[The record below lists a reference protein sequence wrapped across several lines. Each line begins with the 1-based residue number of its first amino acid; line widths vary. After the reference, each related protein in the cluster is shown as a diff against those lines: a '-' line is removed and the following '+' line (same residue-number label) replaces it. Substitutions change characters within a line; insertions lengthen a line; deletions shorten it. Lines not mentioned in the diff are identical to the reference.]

1 MTNPTIQGYLEN
13 PYLEGNYLAGTA
25 QWSIGQQVKMIIKQ
39 TDIKGMQVKNTIAN
53 NINSIGMELSRT
65 IANRPKGVG
74 MEMIAGLFKQSDIGK
89 QVQKVIENSEFI
101 ANQVEAV
108 LMKDYTTGLQVE
120 LIING
125 EQSLGYE
132 VNVQILDQ
140 LDFTAMQTSARLFK
154 DTSKGMEVK
163 RIIKD
168 YLSENSQ
175 QFKGYII
182 NKMDGA
188 GMEIRRDKSFP
199 HISCDGFGYLNQP
212 YLTSPYLGAG
222 YCVPGPMQIELLLKK
237 NAPQGMEVNRV
248 IETFTQVAVEVKKVI
263 ADKLY
268 SFGMQIERFR
278 ATSLGMQVRFI
289 LYNNYNLRVLSD
301 FPSRGVTGE
310 NWISSSTAAGDF
322 NVNNVNTDIVEQ
334 RWQSETGVKFS
345 TLICDT
351 QKSQGIGVDTL
362 AILNHNF
369 TTSAAISFEGSN
381 ESDFSTVGFQKNLT
395 VNRNEDIYYIAP
407 TYPTQQFRYWRLIC
421 NDPTNPYNYLRIG
434 TIIFGSSIIMQGE
447 SFVDTVRKRKIHFSD
462 KVATEGYTNVSNDR
476 SLKTAINIDFAK
488 IAYARGNYNALMRV
502 FDFSR
507 TSLKCLWIPDPLKPS
522 RFAVFGK
529 LSTMPEETH
538 LNMGDGADYVDFSME
553 VDESL

>member
-13 PYLEGNYLAGTA
+13 PYLEDNYLAGTA
-25 QWSIGQQVKMIIKQ
+25 QWAFGQQVKMIIKQ
-39 TDIKGMQVKNTIAN
+39 ADSKGMQTKRVIADS
-53 NINSIGMELSRT
+53 INSIGMELSRT
-65 IANRPKGVG
+65 IADRPKAIG
-74 MEMIAGLFKQSDIGK
+74 MEMVAGLFKQSDIGK

-101 ANQVEAV
+101 ANQVESV
-108 LMKDYTTGLQVE
+108 LIKDYATGIQVE
-120 LIING
+120 IIIDG
-125 EQSLGYE
+125 EQSMGFQ
-132 VNVQILDQ
+132 VKAQILDQ
-140 LDFTAMQTSARLFK
+140 TDFVAMQTSAKLFK

-168 YLSENSQ
+168 YLYENGQ
-175 QFKGYII
+175 QFKGYILDKI
-182 NKMDGA
+182 DGA

-212 YLTSPYLGAG
+212 YLSWPYLGAG
-222 YCVPGPMQIELLLKK
+222 YCVPGPMQIELLLRK

-248 IETFTQVAVEVKKVI
+248 IETFTQIGAEVKQVI
-263 ADKLY
+263 GDKLY

-278 ATSLGMQVRFI
+278 ATSAGMQVRFI
-289 LYNNYNLRVLSD
+289 LYNNYNLRVLSE

-310 NWISSSTAAGDF
+310 NWTASSTAAGDF

-334 RWQSETGVKFS
+334 RWQSVDGVKFS
-345 TLICDT
+345 TLVCDA
-351 QKSQGIGVDTL
+351 QKAQGIGVDTL

-369 TTSAAISFEGSN
+369 TTSASISFEGSN
-381 ESDFSTVGFQKNLT
+381 SSDFSTVGFQQNLT
-395 VNRNEDIYYIAP
+395 INRNEDIYYIAP

-421 NDPTNPYNYLRIG
+421 NDSTNPSNYLRIG

-476 SLKTAINIDFAK
+476 SLKNAINIDFAK

-502 FDFSR
+502 YDYSR
-507 TSLKCLWIPDPLKPS
+507 TSLKCLWIPDPKKPS

-529 LSTMPEETH
+529 LTTMPEETH
-538 LNMGDGADYVDFSME
+538 LNMGEGADYVDFSME